1 MFGGL
6 LHSVSSNNAENK
18 DKNYEHIK
26 SDVMAELKR
35 EFRPEFL
42 NRVDEIIVFKQL
54 DEEEIGKIVEIMIN
68 SSTKR
73 LEDRNIKIEVS
84 DALKKNIVKK
94 GYDPVYGA
102 RPLRRAIQSLIEDTL
117 AEKILD
123 GEVSDGNKVMMD
135 FVDEKVTIKLK
146 K

>member
-1 MFGGL
+1 
-6 LHSVSSNNAENK
+6 
-18 DKNYEHIK
+18 
-26 SDVMAELKR
+26 
-35 EFRPEFL
+35 
-42 NRVDEIIVFKQL
+42 
-54 DEEEIGKIVEIMIN
+54 MIN

-84 DALKKNIVKK
+84 DELKKHIVKK